1 MSVLDLQRFAIE
13 SAMQSG
19 KSFRIEA
26 DGTLV
31 FDVQGTDVS
40 VTKLTKRDLIDAPK
54 ERVYAPVAALNGK
67 ERLTVVDILTIA
79 AKVGETIKIKTA
91 YNTIWS
97 AMRTLGMEGKIVKMS
112 RGICKF
118 TRTA

>member
-13 SAMQSG
+13 AAMQSG

-31 FDVQGTDVS
+31 FDVQGKSTTVAKMPNK
-40 VTKLTKRDLIDAPK
+40 KLIENVDK
-54 ERVYAPVAALNGK
+54 VYAPVAAMNGK
-67 ERLTVVDILTIA
+67 DRLTVVDILTIA

>member
-91 YNTIWS
+91 YNTVWS